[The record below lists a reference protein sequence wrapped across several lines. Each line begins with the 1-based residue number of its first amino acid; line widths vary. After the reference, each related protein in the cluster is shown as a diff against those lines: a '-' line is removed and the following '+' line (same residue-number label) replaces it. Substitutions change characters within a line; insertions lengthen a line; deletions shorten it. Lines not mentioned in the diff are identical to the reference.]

1 MALSLE
7 NSLLVWQ
14 KAKASMESLGADS
27 VSIAAFKALKE
38 KLAGV
43 GGNPDLQFVPIAA
56 TDVDDASGKV
66 LADVA
71 CKLYAVFGK
80 KLATATDAYLA
91 ILDDAT
97 DDTGVATDVRV
108 ILPFLEASHKALF
121 VEPDG
126 LVMATGVVAKSYT
139 DWDGTT
145 DSSSADTPNG
155 FAIIGAA

>member
-7 NSLLVWQ
+7 NSNLVWQ
-14 KAKASMESLGADS
+14 KAKISLESLGADS
-27 VSIAAFKALKE
+27 VTIAAMKALKE

-43 GGNPDLQFVPIAA
+43 GGNPDLQFVPIAG
-56 TDVDDASGKV
+56 TDADDASGKV

-80 KLATATDAYLA
+80 KTATATDSYLS

-97 DDTGVATDVRV
+97 DDTGVATDVRAV
-108 ILPFLEASHKALF
+108 LPFLEASHKVLF

-126 LVMATGVVAKSYT
+126 LVMATGVVAKAYT

-145 DSSSADTPNG
+145 DSSAGDAPNG